1 MPLNFEFVSVY
12 QFFSLI
18 NSVFDAYKKLKYSF
32 FIMKISVLVENT
44 VSENLAVKNLPL
56 QAEHGLSLFIQT
68 QNKNIL
74 FDMGQT
80 NLFSKNASL
89 LGINLQSVDFAILS
103 HGHYDHGGGMK
114 RFLEI
119 NQTAPIYIN
128 RNAFGQYY
136 NGPEK
141 YIGLDQ
147 QMRNEPRIRWTD
159 DEHILLDTMKLLTYN
174 QESAEYPNYGQG
186 LLQKDEAG
194 FQSDTFRHEQYLLIE
209 EDGKRILVSG
219 CSHKGIVNLALWAKP
234 DVVIGGFHLKK
245 VEDESELAAL
255 GQLLKNMNIQFF

>member
-1 MPLNFEFVSVY
+1 
-12 QFFSLI
+12 
-18 NSVFDAYKKLKYSF
+18 
-32 FIMKISVLVENT
+32 MKITALVEN
-44 VSENLAVKNLPL
+44 VSLTDEI
-56 QAEHGLSLFIQT
+56 QSEHGLSLYIET
-68 QNKNIL
+68 EEKKIL

-80 NLFSKNASL
+80 DLFADNAEKLEIDLS
-89 LGINLQSVDFAILS
+89 QVDLAILS

-119 NQTAPIYIN
+119 NQTVPIYIN

-147 QMRNEPRIRWTD
+147 QMRNEPRIRWTA

-174 QESAEYPNYGQG
+174 QEVAEHLNYGQG

-194 FQSDTFRHEQYLLIE
+194 FQPDTFRHEQYLLVE
-209 EDGKRILVSG
+209 EGGKRILVSG
-219 CSHKGIVNLALWAKP
+219 CSHKGIVNLALWARP

-245 VEDESELAAL
+245 VEDETELKAL
-255 GQLLKNMNIQFF
+255 GELLKNMNIQFYTCHCTGKWQFEQLKKIMESQLQYLHCGETIEI

>member
-1 MPLNFEFVSVY
+1 
-12 QFFSLI
+12 
-18 NSVFDAYKKLKYSF
+18 
-32 FIMKISVLVENT
+32 MKITALVEN
-44 VSENLAVKNLPL
+44 VSLTDEI
-56 QAEHGLSLFIQT
+56 QSEHGLSLYIET
-68 QNKNIL
+68 EEKKIL

-80 NLFSKNASL
+80 DLFADNAEKLEIDLS
-89 LGINLQSVDFAILS
+89 QVDLAILS

-119 NQTAPIYIN
+119 NQTASIYIN

-147 QMRNEPRIRWTD
+147 QMRNEPRIRWTA
-159 DEHILLDTMKLLTYN
+159 DEHILSDTMKLLTYN
-174 QESAEYPNYGQG
+174 QEVAEHLNYGQG

-194 FQSDTFRHEQYLLIE
+194 FQPDTFRHEQYLLVE
-209 EDGKRILVSG
+209 ESGKRILVSG
-219 CSHKGIVNLALWAKP
+219 CSHKGIVNLALWARP

-245 VEDESELAAL
+245 VEDETELAAL
-255 GQLLKNMNIQFF
+255 GQLLKNMNIQFYTCHCTGKWQFEQLKKVMGSQLQYLHCGDTIEI

>member
-1 MPLNFEFVSVY
+1 
-12 QFFSLI
+12 
-18 NSVFDAYKKLKYSF
+18 
-32 FIMKISVLVENT
+32 MKITALVEN
-44 VSENLAVKNLPL
+44 VSLIDEI
-56 QAEHGLSLFIQT
+56 QSEHGLSLYIET
-68 QNKNIL
+68 EEKKIL

-80 NLFSKNASL
+80 DLFADNTEKLEIDLA
-89 LGINLQSVDFAILS
+89 QVDLAILS

-147 QMRNEPRIRWTD
+147 NLMNEPRIRWTD
-159 DEHILLDTMKLLTYN
+159 DEHILSNTMELITYN
-174 QESAEYPNYGQG
+174 QETAEHPNYGQG
-186 LLQKDEAG
+186 LFQKKTDR
-194 FQSDTFRHEQYLLIE
+194 FCPDTFRHEQYLLVE
-209 EDGKRILVSG
+209 ESGKRILVSG
-219 CSHKGIVNLALWAKP
+219 CSHKGIVNLALWARP

-255 GQLLKNMNIQFF
+255 GQLLKNMNIQFYTCHCTGKWQFEQLKKVLGSQLQYLHCGETIVI